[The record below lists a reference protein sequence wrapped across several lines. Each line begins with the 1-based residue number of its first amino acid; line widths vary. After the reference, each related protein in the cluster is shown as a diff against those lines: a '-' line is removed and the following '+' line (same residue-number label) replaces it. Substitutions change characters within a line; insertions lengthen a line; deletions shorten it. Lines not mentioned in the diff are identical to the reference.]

1 MSRSI
6 SFHALCVRADPEFVR
21 RSRVVT
27 EYEFTSPGGRSRTG
41 SERTHDGG
49 GLRIFV
55 GDYQERGPYTA
66 VAVGSNDIT
75 WNGVPITFDGEP
87 LTFTD

>member
-55 GDYQERGPYTA
+55 GDYQERGPYTPVTPDSDA
-66 VAVGSNDIT
+66 LVWDSV
-75 WNGVPITFDGEP
+75 P
-87 LTFTD
+87 LTWDGVELVWE